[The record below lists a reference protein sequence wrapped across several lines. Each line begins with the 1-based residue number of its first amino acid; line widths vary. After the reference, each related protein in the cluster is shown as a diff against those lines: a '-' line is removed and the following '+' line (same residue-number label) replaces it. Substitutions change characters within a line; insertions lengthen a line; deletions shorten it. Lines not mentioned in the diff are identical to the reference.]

1 MIVGNP
7 SLGRKSKALAFRYIN
22 KVQRFLSALVSIVL
36 CIKFAPLRRVL
47 QISLFFFLAS
57 YFPPS
62 CQQWTHK
69 TITFYV
75 SAIYSSIPGNRSA
88 SSSAT
93 SPTFSI
99 KLQAVTSYVS
109 DVNVNTP
116 MKPNLLES
124 LAKSSDAISGVISE
138 ANIGFSLDRIQW
150 KGNPREEDWTRLQS
164 QDDLLR
170 RILDLI
176 THSHDD
182 DEFTLILMIDK
193 KTILAHH
200 VHERMYYAR
209 SVQRAA
215 RDATRMVSFM
225 NQQEASLGRPF
236 LSQHMAEH
244 CSSAIEREGTQNKKA
259 AKLIP
264 ATQSSIQSLEEV
276 IFDGTE
282 PATLCTI
289 CLETMEIGSPVTLH
303 AMLPQAQVPQSLHR
317 SLA

>member
-1 MIVGNP
+1 M
-7 SLGRKSKALAFRYIN
+7 
-22 KVQRFLSALVSIVL
+22 SAMDTQNYNV
-36 CIKFAPLRRVL
+36 F
-47 QISLFFFLAS
+47 
-57 YFPPS
+57 
-62 CQQWTHK
+62 
-69 TITFYV
+69 V

-124 LAKSSDAISGVISE
+124 LAKSRSPVPKTMSDRSPQKPFAFKSCHSLTRDAISGVISE

-150 KGNPREEDWTRLQS
+150 KGNPREDWTRLQN

-182 DEFTLILMIDK
+182 EFTLVLIIDK

-236 LSQHMAEH
+236 LLSTWQNTIHQPLRERGEKLGFSSYESMVDLAFRQYAEQ
-244 CSSAIEREGTQNKKA
+244 EGC
-259 AKLIP
+259 KLIP

-276 IFDGTE
+276 IFDDIE
-282 PATLCTI
+282 PATFCTI
-289 CLETMEIGSPVTLH
+289 CLETMEIGSPVTCMPCSHRHKFHSSCIVLWLEISH
-303 AMLPQAQVPQSLHR
+303 VCPLCRFELPTE
-317 SLA
+317 

>member
-1 MIVGNP
+1 MDTQNYNV
-7 SLGRKSKALAFRYIN
+7 F
-22 KVQRFLSALVSIVL
+22 
-36 CIKFAPLRRVL
+36 
-47 QISLFFFLAS
+47 
-57 YFPPS
+57 
-62 CQQWTHK
+62 
-69 TITFYV
+69 V

-124 LAKSSDAISGVISE
+124 LAKSRSPVPKTMSDRSPQKS
-138 ANIGFSLDRIQW
+138 IQW

-176 THSHDD
+176 THSHDE
-182 DEFTLILMIDK
+182 DEFTLVLIIDK

-225 NQQEASLGRPF
+225 NQQEASLGRP
-236 LSQHMAEH
+236 
-244 CSSAIEREGTQNKKA
+244 TQNKKD

-289 CLETMEIGSPVTLH
+289 CLETMEIGSPVTRMPCSHRHKFHSPCIVLWLEISH
-303 AMLPQAQVPQSLHR
+303 VCPLCRFELPAE
-317 SLA
+317 

>member
-1 MIVGNP
+1 MDTQNYNV
-7 SLGRKSKALAFRYIN
+7 F
-22 KVQRFLSALVSIVL
+22 
-36 CIKFAPLRRVL
+36 
-47 QISLFFFLAS
+47 
-57 YFPPS
+57 
-62 CQQWTHK
+62 
-69 TITFYV
+69 V

-93 SPTFSI
+93 SPTFSV

-124 LAKSSDAISGVISE
+124 LAKSRSPVPKTMSDRSPQKS
-138 ANIGFSLDRIQW
+138 IQW
-150 KGNPREEDWTRLQS
+150 KGNPREDWTRLQS

-182 DEFTLILMIDK
+182 DEFTLVLIIDK

-209 SVQRAA
+209 SAQRAA

-236 LSQHMAEH
+236 LPSTWQNTVHQPLRERGEKHGFSSYESLVDLAFRQYAEQ
-244 CSSAIEREGTQNKKA
+244 EGC
-259 AKLIP
+259 KLIP

-282 PATLCTI
+282 PATFCTI
-289 CLETMEIGSPVTLH
+289 CLETMAIVSPVTCMPCSHRHKFHSSCIVLWLEISH
-303 AMLPQAQVPQSLHR
+303 VCPLCRFELPTE
-317 SLA
+317 

>member
-1 MIVGNP
+1 MI
-7 SLGRKSKALAFRYIN
+7 
-22 KVQRFLSALVSIVL
+22 
-36 CIKFAPLRRVL
+36 
-47 QISLFFFLAS
+47 
-57 YFPPS
+57 
-62 CQQWTHK
+62 QWTHK

-124 LAKSSDAISGVISE
+124 LAKSRSPVPKTMSDRDAISGVISE

-236 LSQHMAEH
+236 LPSTWQNTYAEQ
-244 CSSAIEREGTQNKKA
+244 EGC
-259 AKLIP
+259 KLIP
-264 ATQSSIQSLEEV
+264 ATQSSIQSLEEL

-289 CLETMEIGSPVTLH
+289 CLETMEIGSPVTRMPCSHRHKFHSPCIVLWLEISH
-303 AMLPQAQVPQSLHR
+303 VCPLCRFELPAE
-317 SLA
+317 

>member
-1 MIVGNP
+1 MDTQNYNV
-7 SLGRKSKALAFRYIN
+7 
-22 KVQRFLSALVSIVL
+22 
-36 CIKFAPLRRVL
+36 
-47 QISLFFFLAS
+47 
-57 YFPPS
+57 
-62 CQQWTHK
+62 
-69 TITFYV
+69 YV

-116 MKPNLLES
+116 MKPNLLEP
-124 LAKSSDAISGVISE
+124 LAKSRSPVPKTMSDRGPQKSFAFKSCHSLSRDAISGVISE

-150 KGNPREEDWTRLQS
+150 KGNPGEDWTRLQS

-176 THSHDD
+176 THSQD
-182 DEFTLILMIDK
+182 DEFTLVLIIDK

-200 VHERMYYAR
+200 VLERMYYAR

-225 NQQEASLGRPF
+225 NQQEASLGEAC
-236 LSQHMAEH
+236 AEQ
-244 CSSAIEREGTQNKKA
+244 EGC
-259 AKLIP
+259 KLIP

-276 IFDGTE
+276 IFDGIE

-289 CLETMEIGSPVTLH
+289 CLETMEIVSPVTCMPCSH
-303 AMLPQAQVPQSLHR
+303 RHKFHR
-317 SLA
+317 SCIVLWLEISHVCPLCRFELPTE